1 MSENWT
7 KGPWIVR
14 DERIVG
20 ADGQTIR
27 MSGVAL
33 PCGYVPK
40 NDESFSNMNLA
51 AAAPE
56 MYEVITALLEY
67 IDAIPPDV
75 AASLPTMP
83 GVSRDWVESVGAKA
97 RGES

>member
-1 MSENWT
+1 MSEKWT
-7 KGPWIVR
+7 KGPWRVR

-33 PCGYVPK
+33 PCGYVPR
-40 NDESFSNMNLA
+40 NDESFGNMNLA

-56 MYEVITALLEY
+56 MYEIITALLEY
-67 IDAIPPDV
+67 IDAIPPEV
-75 AASLPTMP
+75 VASLPTMP
-83 GVSRDWVESVGAKA
+83 GVSMDWIGSVGAKA

>member
-1 MSENWT
+1 MSEKWT
-7 KGPWIVR
+7 KGPWRVR

-56 MYEVITALLEY
+56 MYEIITALLEY
-67 IDAIPPDV
+67 IDAIPPEV
-75 AASLPTMP
+75 VASLPTMP
-83 GVSRDWVESVGAKA
+83 GVSRDWIESVGAKA